1 MATLSTHV
9 LDTSLGRPATGL
21 VVALYRRE
29 PDGGW
34 FELGRGQTD
43 ADGRIPK
50 SASPELAPGV
60 YRLVFETGP
69 YLDRAHGGGFWPEVP
84 LVFNVFEPSAHYHV
98 PLLLSPHGIS
108 SYRGS

>member
-9 LDTSLGRPATGL
+9 LDTALGRPVPNLLIVLAMKQ
-21 VVALYRRE
+21 A
-29 PDGGW
+29 DGTW

-50 SASPELAPGV
+50 SASPELSPGT
-60 YRLVFETGP
+60 YRITFETGD
-69 YLDRAHGGGFWPEVP
+69 YLDRVHGGGFWPEVP
-84 LVFNVFEPSAHYHV
+84 LVFNVYEPTGHYHV